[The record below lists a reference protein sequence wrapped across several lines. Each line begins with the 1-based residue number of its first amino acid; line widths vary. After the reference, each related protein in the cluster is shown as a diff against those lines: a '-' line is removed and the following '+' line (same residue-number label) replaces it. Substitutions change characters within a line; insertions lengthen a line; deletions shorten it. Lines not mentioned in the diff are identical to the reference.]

1 MIPLHP
7 PHSLMIIVHFP
18 LPISLLSVNR
28 FTVRD
33 ACSACGNTE
42 SHYNYRCVSPQPI
55 LIAGGIRITSFIPAI
70 STTCAPSIFN
80 TADILTF
87 PTRRS
92 VVLFETNLNK
102 NRFFKISTH
111 LFQSS
116 LKDVEK
122 RRKRG
127 DCKFFEM
134 LEKLGIG
141 KFLLNRYVIL
151 LNDIGEGTDETSI
164 LQN

>member
-80 TADILTF
+80 TADILMF

-111 LFQSS
+111 LEF
-116 LKDVEK
+116 KRCRKAKKK
-122 RRKRG
+122 RRLQIFRNVR
-127 DCKFFEM
+127 
-134 LEKLGIG
+134 
-141 KFLLNRYVIL
+141 KFLLNRYIIL